1 MKVVFVS
8 RKFNFLCAYHTS
20 DKKCQLNKYFDEIDV
35 KQKIINNIRYYYTDL
50 ELSLIPHFH
59 SGEKVFCDQFLYL
72 VVDRCRKI
80 AQITLT
86 NYSGASQYS
95 FHVKDNNNI
104 DSFFDFCIN
113 GRYYAH
119 SVCIDRPGS
128 YIGVQY
134 KKVKKSFLK
143 RTVKVKLKCI

>member
-8 RKFNFLCAYHTS
+8 KKFNYLRIYHTS

-59 SGEKVFCDQFLYL
+59 FGEKMVYDQFLYL

-95 FHVKDNNNI
+95 FQVKDNSNV
-104 DSFFDFCIN
+104 DSFFDFYIN

-119 SVCIDRPGS
+119 SVCVDRPRS
-128 YIGVQY
+128 YVSVQY
-134 KKVKKSFLK
+134 KKVKKLFLK
-143 RTVKVKLKCI
+143 RTIKVKLKCI